1 MGLIHSFS
9 ILYKKNTRHYST
21 DSNSK
26 RLKYKNIRNTARVY
40 KQEIVNKLWTIG
52 DETMNDDEAM
62 KDDDTMTLNFEHLG
76 PWNLKPETWPL
87 TLFPWPLT
95 LENQKRAKIPPRP

>member
-40 KQEIVNKLWTIG
+40 KQEIVNKL
-52 DETMNDDEAM
+52 
-62 KDDDTMTLNFEHLG
+62 
-76 PWNLKPETWPL
+76 
-87 TLFPWPLT
+87 
-95 LENQKRAKIPPRP
+95 